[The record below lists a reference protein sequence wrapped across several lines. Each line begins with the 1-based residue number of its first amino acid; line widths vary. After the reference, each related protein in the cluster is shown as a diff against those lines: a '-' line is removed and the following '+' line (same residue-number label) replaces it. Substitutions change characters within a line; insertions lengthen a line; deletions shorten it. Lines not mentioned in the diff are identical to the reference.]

1 MNNKDNIFESIKH
14 IDDNGNEYWLARELS
29 KKLEYTEWRNFKKI
43 IKKAII
49 NCENSELNKTNHFVE
64 FNKMVNIGS
73 NASRKI
79 NDYKLS
85 RYVCYLIAQKR
96 KANVKL
102 MTILPMLAKWYKSSE
117 R

>member
-14 IDDNGNEYWLARELS
+14 IDENGNEYWLARELS

-49 NCENSELNKTNHFVE
+49 NCENSKLNKTNHFVE

-73 NASRKI
+73 NTSRKI

-85 RYVCYLIAQKR
+85 RYACYLIAQNGDSR
-96 KANVKL
+96 K
-102 MTILPMLAKWYKSSE
+102 
-117 R
+117 

>member
-1 MNNKDNIFESIKH
+1 MRYMNNKDNIFESIKH
-14 IDDNGNEYWLARELS
+14 IDENGNEYWLARELS

-49 NCENSELNKTNHFVE
+49 NCENSEFNKTNHFVE

-73 NASRKI
+73 NTFRKI

-85 RYVCYLIAQKR
+85 RYACYLIVQKT
-96 KANVKL
+96 VT
-102 MTILPMLAKWYKSSE
+102 MF
-117 R
+117 